1 MCMHTVD
8 NALLDSELAQLHLLL
23 DSTGFPW
30 YYSPDDVAV
39 GTGSPFLSHGIVLK
53 DTQGQPVAGTVN
65 SEVYPLFEGIFHR
78 LFGHRVMLRCSLNR
92 TFHTGRAW
100 GTPHVDHEFDHH
112 NAIVY
117 LSHAQGGTA
126 LFDHTG
132 CITDQSTPAY
142 NRMVQFDGV
151 THAQGSCAPG
161 ETRTVLVYTY
171 L

>member
-1 MCMHTVD
+1 MRTTD
-8 NALLDSELAQLHLLL
+8 NVLLDRELEQIHALV
-23 DSTGFPW
+23 DSTSFPW
-30 YYSPDDVAV
+30 YYSPDDVAP

-53 DTQGQPVAGTVN
+53 DAAGRACSGTVN
-65 SEVYPLFEGIFHR
+65 SEVYPLFEEIFHR
-78 LFGHRVMLRCSLNR
+78 LFGHRVLLRCSLNR

-100 GTPHVDHEFDHH
+100 GTPHVDHEFPHH
-112 NAIVY
+112 NAIIY
-117 LSHAQGGTA
+117 LSHASGGTV
-126 LFDHTG
+126 LFDSAG
-132 CITDQSTPAY
+132 AVTDHSTPVY